1 MSLTTRLRLAAV
13 AAVPLLL
20 ELLLRVVQPLNEVPR
35 RIRSLGDKELAV
47 RRLGGSGAAFDRR
60 YFSFLENARRRLPAG
75 TTAVFV
81 SGVAKDEDHLYL
93 AAYQFAPLPVGFAR
107 ADADADAD
115 RPPAGSVVA
124 VYGRAPSASEHPL
137 AILPEGFLLRGA
149 GP

>member
-13 AAVPLLL
+13 AAVLLLL
-20 ELLLRVVQPLNEVPR
+20 ELLATQPLAEVSR
-35 RIRSLGDKELAV
+35 RVRSLAAFGDKELAV

-81 SGVAKDEDHLYL
+81 SGVARDEEHLYL
-93 AAYQFAPLPVGFAR
+93 AAYQFAPLPVDFAR
-107 ADADADAD
+107 PAADAD

-137 AILPEGFLLRGA
+137 AVLPEGFLLPGDV
-149 GP
+149 P